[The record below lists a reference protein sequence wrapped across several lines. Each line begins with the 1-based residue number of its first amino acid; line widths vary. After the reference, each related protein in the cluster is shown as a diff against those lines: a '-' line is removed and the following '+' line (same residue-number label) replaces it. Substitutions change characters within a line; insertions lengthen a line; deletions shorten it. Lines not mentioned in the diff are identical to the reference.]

1 MAMAA
6 NPVDLAIVAFGIVVM
21 AMGAYGLTYSR
32 NLMRQLLS
40 VEVAFNGLLMML
52 LPLLSANASSAT
64 YFGVVVISVVS
75 AEIIVVV
82 AILVSYYRASRSM
95 SSDSLEEV
103 PER

>member
-1 MAMAA
+1 MTATGL
-6 NPVDLAIVAFGIVVM
+6 VDLAVVAFGIAVM

-32 NLMRQLLS
+32 NLVRQLLS

-52 LPLLSANASSAT
+52 LPLLSTNTSSAT

-82 AILVSYYRASRSM
+82 AVLVSYYRTSRSM
-95 SSDSLEEV
+95 SSDKLEEV
-103 PER
+103 PE